1 MSIVMRGSGSLTL
14 KNRLS
19 GTVAVLALLPVFAA
33 VPALA
38 QSAPQ
43 TAQAASQTGPVA
55 PQTAQ
60 AAPQTETI
68 EVTGSRIKNSD
79 AASAN
84 PITVVSSEQIN
95 KTEATTVEQFLR
107 KLPDIDF
114 TGGIS
119 QNDDNGGNGASNLGL
134 RNLGPQ
140 RTLILVNGQ
149 RFVNTD
155 SQGSATAVDL
165 NNIPTSMIDRIEIL
179 RDGASSAYGADAVGG
194 VINIITK
201 QHFNG
206 VEVGGGVGETS
217 YGDGLRYNVYST
229 MGADVDRGNIL
240 INVSHDHQDQIM
252 SGNRSWAVDEHNT
265 AGIDSFD
272 SVSGR
277 VAGAQGVINP
287 GQAGAVDGAGT
298 RFFWYG
304 AGAGGAST
312 APVVAGSAANAALG
326 HSIAGGAF
334 AGGQL
339 PPGDIVIPGIPEV
352 FFDYLPTEGL
362 VSGLD
367 RTQVNFTAH
376 YDLAPNITATLEAF
390 YTDRQ
395 SSEVLNPE
403 PVGAGTPTPQFP
415 SAFLVPAFLS
425 SGAENPANP
434 TTAAYGTANG
444 IAGYNPGALFGTGNV
459 NTPVAL
465 STRRFENGSRI
476 YTDDINTSR
485 IRAGLEGT
493 LLGKYDWTVGYLYGK
508 SAAEYN
514 IANEAN
520 FYHISQQLGINPCGT
535 STGCS
540 IANYFGYQ
548 SLTPAQAKYSVFDN
562 DSKSTLELNDA
573 YGNISGPVYQ
583 LPAGPLNAA
592 FGFEYRTDSIDN
604 VPNSVTSQG
613 DAAIFQEPTA
623 GSYATASVYGELNI
637 PILSNLPFVKALTG
651 DVSSRYDYNTT
662 FGRALTYKVG
672 LDYAINDD
680 FRLRGNH
687 STGFRAPQVKEL
699 YAGQE
704 SSSPSG
710 SDPCTANP
718 TSAQCQLDFRLSGLS
733 AGTVPAS
740 INQLPAVLGGNT
752 ALKPETSQEWTF
764 GTVVTPHWVP
774 GLTITTDY
782 YTVLVRNE
790 ISTYDGNGLLG
801 ACYSGQ
807 TYIVSQAQ
815 ACKLVNFGHRA
826 ADGSLPLIETLN
838 ANIGDELTSGIDFT
852 AEYGFDAAKV
862 MLPIPG
868 HFTLSGSVNYLLED
882 TTTAQGASVKN
893 AGTWNAN
900 IGGGTAEP
908 RWKALAGITY
918 AEDSWSADFNERYF
932 GGVHNVSSADSPGDF
947 PGNEAAGVFYSDVSF
962 SYKYKNVSLTIG
974 VDNLF
979 DKDPPFL
986 QTAVPSIGDGGYD
999 YTGRFIYSKVSVK
1012 F

>member
-1 MSIVMRGSGSLTL
+1 LTL

-19 GTVAVLALLPVFAA
+19 GTVAVLALLPVFAV

-38 QSAPQ
+38 QTAPSTQ
-43 TAQAASQTGPVA
+43 QSTGTTTQV
-55 PQTAQ
+55 AQ

-68 EVTGSRIKNSD
+68 EVTGSRIKNTD

-84 PITVVSSEQIN
+84 PITIVSSEEIS
-95 KTEATTVEQFLR
+95 KSEAVTVEQFLR
-107 KLPDIDF
+107 KLPDVDF

-119 QNDDNGGNGASNLGL
+119 QNDNNGGNGASNLGL

-155 SQGSATAVDL
+155 SQASATAVDL
-165 NNIPTSMIDRIEIL
+165 NNIPTTMIDHIEIL

-206 VEVGGGVGETS
+206 VEIGGGVGETS

-229 MGADVDRGNIL
+229 VGADVDRGNIL
-240 INVSHDHQDQIM
+240 INVSHDHQDSIIQ
-252 SGNRSWAVDEHNT
+252 GDRAWAVNQHPEADVNFYD
-265 AGIDSFD
+265 AI
-272 SVSGR
+272 SGR
-277 VAGAQGVINP
+277 AAGAKGVVNP
-287 GQAGAVDGAGT
+287 GTDGST
-298 RFFWYG
+298 TYFWYG
-304 AGAGGAST
+304 QGTKPTGNDFILNSQAYTLG
-312 APVVAGSAANAALG
+312 VQRNAFG
-326 HSIAGGAF
+326 F
-334 AGGQL
+334 TGGQL
-339 PPGDIVIPGIPEV
+339 PPGDVALGPAAGSSSQGLYY
-352 FFDYLPTEGL
+352 DYTATEGL
-362 VSGLD
+362 LTGLD
-367 RTQVNFTAH
+367 RTQVNFTSH

-395 SSEVLNPE
+395 SHELLNPE
-403 PVGAGTPTPQFP
+403 PIGAGTPTPQFP
-415 SAFLVPAFLS
+415 SAFVIPVFLA
-425 SGAENPANP
+425 GTNNTVLNAANP
-434 TTAAYGTANG
+434 TTTAYGVANG
-444 IAGYNPGALFGTGNV
+444 IAGYDPVALFGANA

-465 STRRFENGSRI
+465 STRRFENGPRVYS
-476 YTDDINTSR
+476 DDINTSR

-493 LLGKYDWTVGYLYGK
+493 LLDKYDWAVGYLYGK
-508 SAAEYN
+508 SAAEYD

-535 STGCS
+535 ATGCS
-540 IANYFGYQ
+540 VANYFGYN

-604 VPNSVTSQG
+604 TPNSVTSNG
-613 DAAIFQEPTA
+613 DAAVFQLPTA
-623 GSYATASVYGELNI
+623 GSYATSSVYGELNV

-672 LDYAINDD
+672 LDYAVTDD
-680 FRLRGNH
+680 VRLRGNH

-699 YAGQE
+699 FAGQE

-710 SDPCTANP
+710 GDPCTSAP
-718 TSAQCQLDFRLSGLS
+718 TSAQCQLDFKLSGLS

-740 INQLPAVLGGNT
+740 INQLPAVLGGNPN
-752 ALKPETSQEWTF
+752 LKPETSQEWTF

-790 ISTYDGNGLLG
+790 ISTYDGTALLG

-807 TYIVSQAQ
+807 AYIVSKAQ

-826 ADGSLPLIETLN
+826 ADGSLPLIDTLN

-852 AEYGFDAAKV
+852 AEYGFDAQKAYIP
-862 MLPIPG
+862 LPG
-868 HFTLSGSVNYLLED
+868 HFNLSGSVNYLLED
-882 TTTAQGASVKN
+882 TTTAQGVSVKN
-893 AGTWNAN
+893 AGTFNTSLN
-900 IGGGTAEP
+900 GGTAEP
-908 RWKALAGITY
+908 RFKALFDTTY
-918 AEDSWSADFNERYF
+918 SQDSWSADLTERYY
-932 GGVHNVSSADSPGDF
+932 GGAHQISSADFPGDF
-947 PGNEAAGVFYSDVSF
+947 EGNSVPGVFYTDVAF
-962 SYKYKNVSLTIG
+962 TYKYKNVGVTVG

-979 DKDPPFL
+979 DKDPPF
-986 QTAVPSIGDGGYD
+986 IGSSNLFLTDAGYD
-999 YTGRFIYSKVSVK
+999 ATGRFIYMKTSIK